1 MQYVIDRKTKV
12 GVRQKTLKIYQQKR
26 ESLSRK
32 LTKQPIILQRKGK
45 YLEKF
50 ASNRHGEIHKVKQ
63 DSAAWLKI
71 NVVNKIHVIQN
82 SDIWLYVYGLIIL

>member
-1 MQYVIDRKTKV
+1 MIDRITIV
-12 GVRQKTLKIYQQKR
+12 GVRQKNFKNLSTKKR

-63 DSAAWLKI
+63 DSTAWLKI

-82 SDIWLYVYGLIIL
+82 SDIWLYVYGLIIS

>member
-1 MQYVIDRKTKV
+1 MIDRITIV
-12 GVRQKTLKIYQQKR
+12 GVRQKKLKNLSTKR

-50 ASNRHGEIHKVKQ
+50 ASNRHGEIHRVKQ
-63 DSAAWLKI
+63 DSAAWQKI
-71 NVVNKIHVIQN
+71 NIVNKIHVIQ
-82 SDIWLYVYGLIIL
+82 IAIFGYMYMA